1 MNAKKFDAVQMTRE
15 IRDKMAEEFNKDPE
29 AERRELERI
38 RKKYG
43 LPPQPAQSAA
53 KVGDTSNPV
62 S

>member
-15 IRDKMAEEFNKDPE
+15 IRDQMAEEFSKDPE
-29 AERRELERI
+29 AEKQELERI

-43 LPPQPAQSAA
+43 LHPRPAQSAA
-53 KVGDTSNPV
+53 IQDRSP